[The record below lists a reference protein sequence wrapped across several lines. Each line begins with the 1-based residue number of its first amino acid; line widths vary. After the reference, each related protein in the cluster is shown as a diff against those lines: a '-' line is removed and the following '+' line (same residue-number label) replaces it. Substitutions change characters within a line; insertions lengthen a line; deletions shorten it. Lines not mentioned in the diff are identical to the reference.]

1 MREGRL
7 DEQVPASYAV
17 GALHASS
24 PISHVIPLRL
34 PQTLKW
40 HRWNCNVLG
49 GARKMTVGN
58 YVRLLS
64 GKVRRYRCCPAGAL
78 QAFLTNFARNSPT
91 ATSNL
96 EMASLELQRFGRC
109 SKNHRGKLCATFIRQ
124 GAAIPLWPR
133 SGPAVARRPGRR
145 PRNPPESRHCLVQVS
160 PHSSFGPAVRGKYLG
175 HNGNGGRPPTPAR
188 SVLTPGRRRG
198 LAA

>member
-1 MREGRL
+1 MASLELQRFERCSKNDRGKLCATLIRQGAEMPMLPRRRPPRL
-7 DEQVPASYAV
+7 
-17 GALHASS
+17 
-24 PISHVIPLRL
+24 
-34 PQTLKW
+34 
-40 HRWNCNVLG
+40 
-49 GARKMTVGN
+49 
-58 YVRLLS
+58 
-64 GKVRRYRCCPAGAL
+64 
-78 QAFLTNFARNSPT
+78 LTNFARNSPT

-96 EMASLELQRFGRC
+96 EMASLELQRFERC
-109 SKNHRGKLCATFIRQ
+109 SKNDRGKLCATFIRQ